1 MTREARSRTSGQDR
15 GLRRAFALLLA
26 SHVLTL
32 PIPAYAQQAATG
44 TPSSVGS
51 AAHGQTQTYPD
62 TASDLQ
68 AITPA
73 DASTNAADPTPSTG
87 SLPAAEDDAG
97 ISPLRDDDMLR
108 QNLREPRVDGT
119 GSLPQ
124 RTDEDDS
131 GIRLGSFILR
141 PSISQQLGHERNGTA
156 GNDTSRSFSETGL
169 KGTLTSDWSR
179 HELRLSGDGA
189 WQKTL
194 SGEGNDKPRANLD
207 AALRLDLAD
216 DTTLGVNSFYRFSRE
231 DTDDPNALANAS
243 VQSGVHEYGGGL
255 SLERDFGR
263 IRGALNGDLT
273 RLTYSDAE
281 LSDGTTVARSD
292 RDRLRGTITGRIG
305 YELSPALIPFV
316 ELSAGRIRYDETLDS
331 AGFRRSADVYGAR
344 GGVALDLG
352 EKLRGELAIG
362 HEEQRF
368 DDARLAALSALTVDG
383 NLDWSPREGTLV
395 SLTWDTSIDP
405 STTAGVNGA
414 VVHQLR
420 SSLSY
425 DLRSNL
431 VARLTGGTTLTRYDG
446 DTAGTNST
454 AWLAGAGLTWKVN
467 RYLDATADLTY
478 ERTKY
483 KSAAD
488 NDSLTA
494 LVGLTLKR

>member
-1 MTREARSRTSGQDR
+1 MTREARPRRSGRDR
-15 GLRRAFALLLA
+15 GARRAFALLLA
-26 SHVLTL
+26 SHVFTL
-32 PIPAYAQQAATG
+32 PFSVYAQQAATG
-44 TPSSVGS
+44 TPSSGGS
-51 AAHGQTQTYPD
+51 TAYGQLQSYPD
-62 TASDLQ
+62 TVSDMP

-73 DASTNAADPTPSTG
+73 DTSANAADITPSTG
-87 SLPAAEDDAG
+87 GLPAAEDDAG

-124 RTDEDDS
+124 RSDEDDS

-156 GNDTSRSFSETGL
+156 GSDTSRSFSETGL

-194 SGEGNDKPRANLD
+194 AGEGNDKPRANLD

-216 DTTLGVNSFYRFSRE
+216 DTTLGVSSFYRFSRE

-243 VQSGVHEYGGGL
+243 VQSGVHEFGGGL

-263 IRGALNGDLT
+263 IRGALTGDLT
-273 RLTYSDAE
+273 RFAYSDAE
-281 LSDGTTVARSD
+281 LSDGTTVERSD
-292 RDRLRGTITGRIG
+292 RDRLRGTITGRVG
-305 YELSPALIPFV
+305 YELSPALIPFL

-344 GGVALDLG
+344 AGVALDLG
-352 EKLRGELAIG
+352 EKLRGDFSLG
-362 HEEQRF
+362 HEQQNF
-368 DDARLAALSALTVDG
+368 DDARLASLSALTLDG
-383 NLDWSPREGTLV
+383 KIDWSPREGTLV
-395 SLTWDTSIDP
+395 SLTLDTSIDP

-414 VVHQLR
+414 VVHRLR
-420 SSLSY
+420 SSLSH

-431 VARLTGGTTLTRYDG
+431 VARLTTGTTFTRYDG
-446 DTAGTNST
+446 DADSADST
-454 AWLAGAGLTWKVN
+454 TWLAGAGLTWKVN

-478 ERTKY
+478 ERTRY
-483 KSAAD
+483 RTSAD
-488 NDSLTA
+488 NESLTA
-494 LVGLTLKR
+494 LVGVSVKR